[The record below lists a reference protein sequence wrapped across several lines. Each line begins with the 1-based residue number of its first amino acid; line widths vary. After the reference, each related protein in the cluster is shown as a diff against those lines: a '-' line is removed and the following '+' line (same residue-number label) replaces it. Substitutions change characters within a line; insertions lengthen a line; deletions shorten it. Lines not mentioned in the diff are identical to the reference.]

1 MRDICI
7 LLSCPSPSLPLPPSH
22 TDHISDLQP
31 HNIWRTKTNSI
42 GFGGKSLKQ
51 FLHDQKLHIDIL
63 QILLLGG
70 NFERISGG
78 IQDENSNYLSAL
90 ERCWKRE
97 AGWLDISCLL
107 INSSNI
113 SIFLSARVCLSA
125 E

>member
-1 MRDICI
+1 MRII
-7 LLSCPSPSLPLPPSH
+7 ERHLYFTLLSLPLPPSLSPSH

-70 NFERISGG
+70 NF
-78 IQDENSNYLSAL
+78 
-90 ERCWKRE
+90 
-97 AGWLDISCLL
+97 
-107 INSSNI
+107 
-113 SIFLSARVCLSA
+113 
-125 E
+125 